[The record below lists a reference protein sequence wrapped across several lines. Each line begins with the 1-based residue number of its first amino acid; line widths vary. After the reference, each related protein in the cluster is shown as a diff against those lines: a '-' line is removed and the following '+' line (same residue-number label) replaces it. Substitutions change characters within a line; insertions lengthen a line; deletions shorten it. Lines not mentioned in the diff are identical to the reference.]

1 LLRRTLQRS
10 IRPSTKKDSVNKHGI
25 SRLSLAHCFLRYF
38 YRLNAAIRHDCN
50 LQIIK
55 INKSVVQ
62 FERFTLANGLRV
74 IIHQDT
80 STPMAVVN
88 VMYDVGAKDEDPNK
102 TGFAHLFE
110 HLMFGGS
117 INIPVY
123 DEPLQMAGGENNA
136 YTTNDLTNYYIQLPA
151 ENLET
156 AFWLESDRMLSLA
169 FTDNS
174 LEVQRKVVCEE
185 FKEHYLNKPYGDVWL
200 KLRELAYQVHPYRW
214 MTIGKELAHIEN
226 AQLQDVK
233 NFFFK
238 HYRPVNAI
246 LVVAGNV
253 TVEKVKELAEKWFGP
268 IEPGEKYLRRLP
280 EEPPQT
286 TGKKLEVHANVPLD
300 ALYKCWH
307 IYPRMD
313 HRYYVADLITEIL
326 SGGGSSRLFQA
337 LVKEKQLFSNIE
349 CYHFGTTDAG
359 LLAIEGKLVKG
370 VKIEDAE
377 AAITEELNKLKAE
390 GVTEAELQ
398 KVKNKT
404 ESMIAF
410 EDMSVMN
417 RANSLAFYE
426 LLGDA
431 TLMNSELERYNKVT
445 VEDIHEQSN
454 KIFREE
460 NSSTLYY
467 CSKV

>member
-1 LLRRTLQRS
+1 
-10 IRPSTKKDSVNKHGI
+10 
-25 SRLSLAHCFLRYF
+25 
-38 YRLNAAIRHDCN
+38 
-50 LQIIK
+50 
-55 INKSVVQ
+55 VVQ
-62 FERFTLANGLRV
+62 FERFNLQNGLRV
-74 IIHQDT
+74 IVHQDT

-88 VMYDVGAKDEDPNK
+88 VMYDVGARDEDPAK

-117 INIPVY
+117 VNIPVY

-136 YTTNDLTNYYIQLPA
+136 YTTNDLTNYYIQLPS

-169 FTDNS
+169 FTENS
-174 LEVQRKVVCEE
+174 LEVQRKVVSEE

-214 MTIGKELAHIEN
+214 MTIGKELSHIEN

-233 NFFFK
+233 DFFFK
-238 HYRPVNAI
+238 YYRPNNAI

-253 TVEKVKELAEKWFGP
+253 TVEQVRSLAEKWFGP
-268 IEPGEKYLRRLP
+268 IEAGEKYQRNLP
-280 EEPPQT
+280 AEPAQT
-286 TGKKLEVHANVPLD
+286 MAKKLEVFANVPLD
-300 ALYKCWH
+300 AFYKCWH

-313 HRYYVADLITEIL
+313 HRYYVSDLITEIL
-326 SGGGSSRLFQA
+326 GGGGSSRLYQA

-349 CYHFGTTDAG
+349 CYHFGTLDAG
-359 LLAIEGKLVKG
+359 LLAIEGKLVRG
-370 VKIEDAE
+370 VKMEEAE
-377 AAITEELNKLKAE
+377 AAIEQELEKIRNE
-390 GVTEAELQ
+390 QVTEAELQ

-431 TLMNSELERYNKVT
+431 ALMNTELDRYNAVT
-445 VEDIHEQSN
+445 VEDIQQEAR
-454 KIFREE
+454 KIFRQE

-467 CSKV
+467 RIKV